1 MKRVCSL
8 VVIATLLA
16 GGAQVF
22 GQSFVFDFEGGT
34 DQGWGAGFGSDGS
47 ASFVIENVG
56 GSNRMSVPRTA
67 FQSAGHGDGSGT
79 SPFFLAM
86 AAAGANETLYEISY
100 DWYFDTSVNPAGWG
114 NFLQIGTFVNAGS
127 GYYDQD
133 FPGVGKDVEL
143 DGAQLA
149 SGGVFSGTITET
161 FSAKDYDMPPNLIS
175 VAPETFWR
183 IGFILNGDGAGQN
196 IHFDNI
202 RVGPVVPEPAS
213 LALAGLA
220 AGVVVMTRRRRRV
233 R

>member
-8 VVIATLLA
+8 AVIVTLLA
-16 GGAQVF
+16 SGAQVF

-34 DQGWGAGFGSDGS
+34 DQGWGTGFGDDAS
-47 ASFVIENVG
+47 ASFAIENVG

-67 FQSAGHGDGSGT
+67 FQSAGHGDGNGA

-86 AAAGANETLYEISY
+86 AAAGANEALYEISY
-100 DWYFDTSVNPAGWG
+100 DWYVDTSVNPAGWG

-127 GYYDQD
+127 GYYQQD
-133 FPGVGKDVEL
+133 FPAVKDVEL
-143 DGAQLA
+143 NGAQLA
-149 SGGVFSGTITET
+149 SGAVFSGTVTET
-161 FSAKDYDMPPNLIS
+161 FSAKGYNMPPNLIT
-175 VAPETFWR
+175 VVPETFWR
-183 IGFILNGDGAGQN
+183 LGFILNGDGTGQN

-220 AGVVVMTRRRRRV
+220 AGAVVMTRRRRTV